1 VAQVEKKTIILG
13 VTGGIAAY
21 KAADLASRL
30 VTRGYT
36 VKVVMTEAATRF
48 VAPLTFQTLTGQP
61 VVVDMFAAPPVWNVA
76 HVAYAE
82 AADVVLIAPATA
94 DVIAKLAHGFADDML
109 TTTVLATQAPVLLA
123 PAMNSNMY
131 LNPAVRE
138 NLGLLRARGFYI
150 VEPETGRL
158 ACGASG
164 PGRLAPLEAIL
175 DAVERVLSGSQDLAG
190 WRVLVTAGPTREALD
205 PVRFLSNRS
214 TGKMGYALAS
224 VAARRGADVILI
236 SGPTALETPR
246 GVKRVDVTSA
256 EEMCSRVLDYL
267 PEATALVMAAA
278 VADWRPRT
286 FSSEKIKKEGRGSLV
301 LELERTPDILAQVA
315 ERKREGQVIVGFAAE
330 SSELT
335 RRARE
340 KLVRKRLDFIVAN
353 DITRSDAGFASDRNQ
368 VQIIWP
374 DGRVEELPLLT
385 KEEVAAAIWDRALW
399 VKKENQTPS
408 AN

>member
-1 VAQVEKKTIILG
+1 MEKKTIILG